1 MTEQGMDYDGLW
13 RSSTSKNKLCSK
25 DLVVVDI
32 ILTLEDG
39 LWYLVQFFVGNIKTL
54 GSVLTLKKTK

>member
-25 DLVVVDI
+25 DLVVIDI

-39 LWYLVQFFVGNIKTL
+39 LWYLVQFFVRNNKTI
-54 GSVLTLKKTK
+54 GSVSVLT